1 MVFLGIGMN
10 KNLGG
15 SLVYFTLPTIGFGY
29 MYGLINLYL
38 MIFATDFLA
47 IAFATV
53 GIIFGISRLW
63 DAISDP
69 LIGHLSDN
77 PRTRFGRRRPWL
89 VLAAVPLGFA
99 FYMLF
104 IRCNG

>member
-1 MVFLGIGMN
+1 MN
-10 KNLGG
+10 KNLGS

-47 IAFATV
+47 IAPATV
-53 GIIFGISRLW
+53 GFIFGISRLW

-77 PRTRFGRRRPWL
+77 TRTRFGRRRPWL
-89 VLAAVPLGFA
+89 VFAVVPL
-99 FYMLF
+99 
-104 IRCNG
+104 

>member
-1 MVFLGIGMN
+1 MSKSFGS
-10 KNLGG
+10 

-47 IAFATV
+47 IAPATV
-53 GIIFGISRLW
+53 GFIFGISRLW

-77 PRTRFGRRRPWL
+77 TRTRFGRRRPWL
-89 VLAAVPLGFA
+89 VIAAIPLDL
-99 FYMLF
+99 LF
-104 IRCNG
+104 ICCLIPLLALRS

>member
-1 MVFLGIGMN
+1 MN

-47 IAFATV
+47 IAPATV
-53 GIIFGISRLW
+53 GFIFGISRLW

-69 LIGHLSDN
+69 LIGHLN
-77 PRTRFGRRRPWL
+77 VVTNIFIFGH
-89 VLAAVPLGFA
+89 GE
-99 FYMLF
+99 YH
-104 IRCNG
+104 IRAHILRI